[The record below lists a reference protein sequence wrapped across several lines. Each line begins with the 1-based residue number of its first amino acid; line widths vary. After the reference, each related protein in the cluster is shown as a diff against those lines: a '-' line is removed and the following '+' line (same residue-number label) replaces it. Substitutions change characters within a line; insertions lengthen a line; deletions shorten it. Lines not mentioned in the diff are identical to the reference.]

1 MENGSGTLPNLTK
14 EQILSVDD
22 LARERIEIPEWHGSV
37 LIRELTAYE
46 RNKLGVEF
54 MGVDGAVDQSRI
66 SPDLFP
72 RIAAAVI
79 IDEQGKRMFSV
90 KDVEALGE
98 KSFEAVNRIVSR
110 ALILSGMTEEA
121 AEEGKDD
128 LIEMVDGSSLTV

>member
-1 MENGSGTLPNLTK
+1 MENGNGLPRLTK

-46 RNKLGVEF
+46 RNKIGVEF
-54 MGVDGAVDQSRI
+54 MGSDGSMDQSKL

-79 IDEQGKRMFSV
+79 IDESGKRMFT
-90 KDVEALGE
+90 VEDIEKLGE
-98 KSFEAVNRIVSR
+98 KSFDAINRIVAR
-110 ALILSGMTEEA
+110 ALVISGMTEDA
-121 AEEGKDD
+121 AAEGKDD
-128 LIEMVDGSSLTV
+128 SEATLAASSPTG